1 MLDRAVQAAS
11 VDGLDA
17 LSFGGLAAVA
27 PVNKSGIAG
36 LFGSKE
42 GLQLAVVEHA
52 RQTFVAAVITP
63 AREAAPGL
71 PRLWEIVRRW
81 VEYSRSRVFTGGC
94 FFRAVEPEFDARE
107 GPVRD
112 AIVEAQQDWDGYLR
126 HHAEVAAA
134 AGQLDPTT
142 DAQQVVFELTALLGG
157 ANDRSVL
164 LGDGAAYDRAVL
176 AIRAALRSH
185 GADLGVLRD

>member
-11 VDGLDA
+11 VDGLSA

-52 RQTFVAAVITP
+52 RQTFVDTVIEP
-63 AREAAPGL
+63 ARDAEPGL
-71 PRLWEIVRRW
+71 PRLWRLVETW
-81 VEYSRSRVFTGGC
+81 LEYSRSRVFTGGC
-94 FFRAVEPEFDARE
+94 FFAAAESEFDGRG

-112 AIVEAQQDWDGYLR
+112 AIVASRREWDGYLR
-126 HHAEVAAA
+126 HHAEVASA
-134 AGQLDPTT
+134 AGQLHRDTDP
-142 DAQQVVFELTALLGG
+142 DQVAFEVTALLGA

-164 LGDGAAYDRAVL
+164 LGDDTVYDRAVN
-176 AIRAALRSH
+176 AVRAALRSH
-185 GADLGVLRD
+185 GARL